1 MKPTLKQVQGE
12 LKAGTTTCEKLV
24 NSYLQLIDENKHL
37 NAYLEVY
44 STEAQERARQLD
56 EKLASGA
63 ATGKLFGCVIA
74 IKDNICYKQH
84 KVSAGSKIL
93 EGFTSLYNSTVVDRL
108 LAEDAIIIG
117 RTNCDEF
124 AMGSS
129 NENSAYGNVLNAQD
143 NSRVPGGSS
152 GGSAVVVQ
160 ADLCHVSLG
169 SDTGGSIR
177 QPAAFCGLVGLKPTY
192 GRVSR
197 YGLIAYASSF
207 DQIGPFSH
215 NVEDSALLMEVI
227 SGKDNH
233 DATSSSE
240 PVPAYASQLGF
251 DKKARIA
258 VFPSTMNSEGLNSE
272 VKGAVENLLSNL
284 KEDGHTVEEVSFDLL
299 EYLIPTY
306 YVLTTAEASSNLARF
321 DGVHYGFRSKNLD
334 DANGTDKMELVYRR
348 SRTEGFG
355 KEVKNRIML
364 GTFVLS
370 SGYYDAYY
378 SRAQKVRRILTE
390 KIRGLFSNYDFI
402 LMPTSPTVA
411 FKFGEKTDNP
421 VEMYLADIYTVLANL
436 TGIPA
441 ISLPLAEDK
450 NKLPIGVQLLAD
462 KFQEGKLLAF
472 SDKMMQ
478 IQTP

>member
-1 MKPTLKQVQGE
+1 MENLSGKTIKQTQIE
-12 LKAGTTTCEKLV
+12 LASGKTTCVKLV
-24 NSYLQLIDENKHL
+24 ESYLQKIEATKHL
-37 NAYLEVY
+37 NAYLEVF
-44 STEAQERARQLD
+44 SDEARERAKELD
-56 EKLASGA
+56 AK
-63 ATGKLFGCVIA
+63 TTNKGKLYGCVIA

-93 EGFTSLYNSTVVDRL
+93 DGFTSVYSSTVVEKL
-108 LAEDAIIIG
+108 LSEDAIIIG

-129 NENSAYGNVLNAQD
+129 NENSAYGKVLNALD
-143 NSRVPGGSS
+143 NERVPGGSS
-152 GGSAVVVQ
+152 GGSAVAVQ

-177 QPAAFCGLVGLKPTY
+177 QPASFCGIVGLKPTY

-197 YGLIAYASSF
+197 WGLIAYASSF

-215 NVEDSALLMEVI
+215 NVEDAALIMEVI
-227 SGKDNH
+227 SGKDSH
-233 DATSSSE
+233 DSTSSSE
-240 PVPAYASQLGF
+240 SVPEYSSKLSF
-251 DKKARIA
+251 NKKARIA
-258 VFPSTMNSEGLNSE
+258 VFPSTMNSDGLNSE
-272 VKGAVENLLSNL
+272 VKTAMENTINQL
-284 KEDGHTVEEVSFDLL
+284 KEGGHTVDNIGFDLL
-299 EYLIPTY
+299 EYLIATY

-321 DGVHYGFRSKNLD
+321 DGVHFGYRSPSAKEVD
-334 DANGTDKMELVYRR
+334 SVYKR

-355 KEVKNRIML
+355 REVKNRIML

-378 SRAQKVRRILTE
+378 SRAQKVRRVLTD
-390 KIRGLFSNYDFI
+390 KIRAIFKDYDFI

-411 FKFGEKTDNP
+411 FKLGEKTNNP

-441 ISLPLAEDK
+441 ISLPLAKDK
-450 NKLPIGVQLLAD
+450 NSLPIGVQLLAD
-462 KFQEGKLLAF
+462 KFQEQKLLAF
-472 SDKMMQ
+472 SEQMMH
-478 IQTP
+478 IVRP

>member
-1 MKPTLKQVQGE
+1 VSYTTIAHYQAELTSGQTTVQQTV
-12 LKAGTTTCEKLV
+12 ADFLV
-24 NSYLQLIDENKHL
+24 KIEANRHL
-37 NAYLEVY
+37 NAYLEVFGE
-44 STEAQERARQLD
+44 EATQRALALD
-56 EKLASGA
+56 QKLASGA
-63 ATGKLFGCVIA
+63 PVGKLFGAVIA
-74 IKDNICYKQH
+74 IKDNICYTGH

-93 EGFTSLYNSTVVDRL
+93 EGFSSIFNSTAVERL
-108 LAEDAIIIG
+108 LAEDAVIIG

-129 NENSAYGNVLNAQD
+129 NENSAFGPVLNAQD

-160 ADLCHVSLG
+160 TGLCHASLG

-177 QPAAFCGLVGLKPTY
+177 QPASFCGLVGLKPTY

-207 DQIGPFSH
+207 DQIGPFTHS
-215 NVEDSALLMEVI
+215 VADAALIMEVI
-227 SGKDNH
+227 AGKDAH
-233 DATSSSE
+233 DATSSSV
-240 PVPAYASQLGF
+240 PVADYASQLNFTG
-251 DKKARIA
+251 KAKIA
-258 VFPSTMNSEGLNSE
+258 VFPTTLNSEGLNTE
-272 VKGAVENLLSNL
+272 VKSAVENLIGDL
-284 KEDGHTVEEVSFDLL
+284 KADGHTVEEVSFGLL
-299 EYLIPTY
+299 DYLIATY

-321 DGVHYGFRSKNLD
+321 DGVHYGYRSPEAKE
-334 DANGTDKMELVYRR
+334 MEAVYKK

-378 SRAQKVRRILTE
+378 SRAQKVRRILTN
-390 KIRGLFSNYDFI
+390 KINEIFSQYDFL

-421 VEMYLADIYTVLANL
+421 VEMYLADIYTVMANL
-436 TGIPA
+436 TGHPA

-450 NKLPIGVQLLAD
+450 DGFPIGIQLTAA
-462 KFQEGKLLAF
+462 KFNEAKLLAF
-472 SDKMMQ
+472 SEKLMQ
-478 IQTP
+478 PQTVK

>member
-1 MKPTLKQVQGE
+1 VSYSTIVQYQADLKSGKTTVQQTVADF
-12 LKAGTTTCEKLV
+12 LKKIEA
-24 NSYLQLIDENKHL
+24 NRHL
-37 NAYLEVY
+37 NAYLEVFGE
-44 STEAQERARQLD
+44 EAAQRAEALD
-56 EKLASGA
+56 AKLASGA
-63 ATGKLFGCVIA
+63 PLGRLFGAVIA
-74 IKDNICYKQH
+74 IKDNICYTGH

-93 EGFTSLYNSTVVDRL
+93 EGFSSIFNATAVERL
-108 LAEDAIIIG
+108 LAEDAVIIG

-129 NENSAYGNVLNAQD
+129 NENSAYGAVLNAQD

-160 ADLCHVSLG
+160 AGLCHASLG

-177 QPAAFCGLVGLKPTY
+177 QPASFCGLVGLKPTY

-207 DQIGPFSH
+207 DQIGPFAH
-215 NVEDSALLMEVI
+215 HVEDAALVMEVI
-227 SGKDNH
+227 SGKDAH
-233 DATSSSE
+233 DATSSSV
-240 PVPAYASQLGF
+240 PVAAYTSQLEFSG
-251 DKKARIA
+251 KAKIA
-258 VFPSTMNSEGLNSE
+258 VFPTTLHSAGLNAE
-272 VKGAVENLLSNL
+272 VKGAVENLIRDLRS
-284 KEDGHTVEEVSFDLL
+284 EGHTVDEVPFEWLD
-299 EYLIPTY
+299 YLIATY

-321 DGVHYGFRSKNLD
+321 DGVHYGYRSPEAKE
-334 DANGTDKMELVYRR
+334 MEAVYKK

-390 KIRGLFSNYDFI
+390 KINEIFSQYDFL

-411 FKFGEKTDNP
+411 FKFGEKTDDP
-421 VEMYLADIYTVLANL
+421 VAMYLADIYTVMANL
-436 TGIPA
+436 TGHPA
-441 ISLPLAEDK
+441 ISLPLAKD
-450 NKLPIGVQLLAD
+450 NAGLPIGIQFTAAR
-462 KFQEGKLLAF
+462 FNEARLLAF
-472 SDKMMQ
+472 AQKLMSH
-478 IQTP
+478 TTVN

>member
-1 MKPTLKQVQGE
+1 METLSGKTIKQIQTDLASGN
-12 LKAGTTTCEKLV
+12 TTCVELV
-24 NSYLQLIDENKHL
+24 DGYLQKIETNRHL
-37 NAYLEVY
+37 NAFLEVY
-44 STEAQERARQLD
+44 SEEALARAKALD
-56 EKLASGA
+56 EKPKDA
-63 ATGKLFGCVIA
+63 AKGKLFGCVIA

-93 EGFTSLYNSTVVDRL
+93 EGFTSIFNSTVVERL

-160 ADLCHVSLG
+160 AGLCQASLG

-177 QPAAFCGLVGLKPTY
+177 QPASFCGLVGLKPTY

-207 DQIGPFSH
+207 DQIGPFTH
-215 NVEDSALLMEVI
+215 NVEDAALIMEVI
-227 SGKDNH
+227 AGKDNC

-240 PVPAYASQLGF
+240 KVSAYAAALNF
-251 DKKARIA
+251 EKKARIA
-258 VFPSTMNSEGLNSE
+258 VFPSTMNSEGLNAE
-272 VKGAVENLLSNL
+272 VKAAMENTINKL
-284 KEDGHTVEEVSFDLL
+284 KAKGHTVEEVGFDLL
-299 EYLIPTY
+299 EYLIATY

-321 DGVHYGFRSKNLD
+321 DGVHYGYRSPNAKE
-334 DANGTDKMELVYRR
+334 METVYKR
-348 SRTEGFG
+348 SRSEGFG

-378 SRAQKVRRILTE
+378 SRAQKVRRILTD
-390 KIRGLFSNYDFI
+390 KIRGIFKEYDFI
-402 LMPTSPTVA
+402 LMPTSPTTA
-411 FKFGEKTDNP
+411 FKFGEKTSNP

-441 ISLPLAEDK
+441 ISLPLAKDK
-450 NKLPIGVQLLAD
+450 NNLPIGVQLLAD

-472 SDKMMQ
+472 SEHMMH
-478 IQTP
+478 IVRP

>member
-1 MKPTLKQVQGE
+1 VAEVSGLTIRQVQSE
-12 LKAGTTTCEKLV
+12 LSAGKLTCVGLV
-24 NSYLQLIDENKHL
+24 TDYLAKIEATKHL
-37 NAYLEVY
+37 NAFLEVF
-44 STEAQERARQLD
+44 TEDALERARQLD
-56 EKLASGA
+56 ARLKEGKSA
-63 ATGKLFGCVIA
+63 GKLFGVVIA
-74 IKDNICYKQH
+74 IKDNICYKGH

-93 EGFTSLYNSTVVDRL
+93 EGFTSLYDSTVVERL

-129 NENSAYGNVLNAQD
+129 NENSAYGNVLNAAD

-160 ADLCHVSLG
+160 AGLCQASLG

-177 QPAAFCGLVGLKPTY
+177 QPASFCGVVGLKPTY

-207 DQIGPFSH
+207 DQIGPFTTS
-215 NVEDSALLMEVI
+215 VEDCALIMEVI

-240 PVPAYASQLGF
+240 RVDTYTAAPAF
-251 DKKARIA
+251 EKKAKIA
-258 VFPSTMNSEGLNSE
+258 ILPSTLESSGLHAE
-272 VKGAVENLLSNL
+272 VKGAVQELISDL
-284 KEDGHTVEEVSFDLL
+284 KNQGHTLGEIDFDLL
-299 EYLIPTY
+299 DHLIATY
-306 YVLTTAEASSNLARF
+306 YVLSTAEASSNLARF
-321 DGVHYGFRSKNLD
+321 DGVHYGYRSQQ
-334 DANGTDKMELVYRR
+334 AHEMEEVYKK

-355 KEVKNRIML
+355 KEVKNRIIL

-378 SRAQKVRRILTE
+378 SRAQKVRRILTD
-390 KIRGLFSNYDFI
+390 KIRAIFKEYDFI
-402 LMPTSPTVA
+402 IMPTSPTVA
-411 FKFGEKTDNP
+411 FKFGEKTNDP

-441 ISLPLAEDK
+441 ISLPLAKDGQG
-450 NKLPIGVQLLAD
+450 LPIGVQVLAD
-462 KFQEGKLLAF
+462 KFREADLLAF
-472 SDKMMQ
+472 SEKLMQ
-478 IQTP
+478 LSTV